1 MADRVPIVTNRRALH
16 EFEVLERLEA
26 GMVLTGTEVKSLR
39 EGTANLRDAYVFV
52 EGGEAFVVGLH
63 IPPYAAGNR
72 YNHEPDRIRK
82 LLLHRREI
90 DRMRGR
96 VQERGLT
103 MVPLVLYWKDGRVK
117 LELGL
122 ARGKNVRDKRATEAA
137 RDARREIDRAMK
149 ERAR

>member
-1 MADRVPIVTNRRALH
+1 VADRVPIVTNRRALH